1 MSQSPILDG
10 PFYEE
15 FTDGMIVAPL
25 PDVTLTDADNVA
37 YRMIVGDQHLAT
49 ADRTLHERI
58 SGSSGS
64 LAHPGLV
71 VQFSIGQTTNATRRA
86 IANLYYRSVRVLQPV
101 EVGAT
106 LQTTTRVLGLSDAR
120 SKGDHH
126 RGKVWL
132 GIETRADG
140 ELVVTYERCALVAGR
155 TPPPGHSCDIPGP
168 AAPDSLDTFLRLV
181 PGWDLSHLPHT
192 EWTVGEERADPMR
205 DHIDLAPSFARMIF
219 NQAFVHRDATAAV
232 SGQRLV
238 FGGHTQGLAQA
249 SLTRLLPGLA
259 TVLGWDGCDH
269 LGPVFEGDLL
279 EFRHLLVAEHT
290 IDDGRVMRFETRARR
305 EGEQG
310 RRFTS
315 LDTDHP
321 RSVTR
326 QPTEMARTSHRHYP
340 RAP

>member
-15 FTDGMIVAPL
+15 FTDGMIIAPL

-120 SKGDHH
+120 SKGDQH

-155 TPPPGHSCDIPGP
+155 TPPPGHSSEIPGP
-168 AAPDSLDTFLRLV
+168 AAPDSLDTFLHLV

-192 EWTVGEERADPMR
+192 EWTVGEERADTMR

-219 NQAFVHRDATAAV
+219 NQAFVHRDATAAA

-305 EGEQG
+305 EGEQDDLLLW
-310 RRFTS
+310 TPII
-315 LDTDHP
+315 L
-321 RSVTR
+321 
-326 QPTEMARTSHRHYP
+326 
-340 RAP
+340 AP